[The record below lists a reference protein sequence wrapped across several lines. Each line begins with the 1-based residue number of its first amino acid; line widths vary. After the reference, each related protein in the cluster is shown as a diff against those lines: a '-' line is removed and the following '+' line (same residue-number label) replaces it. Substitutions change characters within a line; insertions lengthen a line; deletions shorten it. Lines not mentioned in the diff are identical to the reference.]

1 MAAGELPVVG
11 QPVSHAEAA
20 EHADDARDEPATA
33 RARRD
38 DVLDRQQ
45 DHGGSLTRLEQRH
58 HESEVRRRA
67 RRARGETD
75 RLDSREHEHHHEDAA
90 NAPKGRDETDEE
102 YESIERQ
109 RRQEA
114 VAYEEPGRL
123 VPAR

>member
-1 MAAGELPVVG
+1 WR
-11 QPVSHAEAA
+11 
-20 EHADDARDEPATA
+20 DDALSA
-33 RARRD
+33 
-38 DVLDRQQ
+38 QQ
-45 DHGGSLTRLEQRH
+45 HHDGSLTRLEQRYN
-58 HESEVRRRA
+58 ESEVRRRA

-123 VPAR
+123 VPARLERHAPGCRRKLERAGGTAHGQERHVELDARA